1 MICHGLCDIEKY
13 HKIDWNL
20 NNCFE
25 NIIDVWWIVDDG
37 GLILLIPY
45 IMCLC
50 TYWSK
55 CKVRINL
62 IFDINDNINESE
74 QIQKI
79 NGLIIKFRLNKVY
92 HNQPRI
98 IRVKNSNPSR
108 NTIVRFER
116 LSESKIKNTTRQ
128 KVILRWL
135 KLSELLNEYSKQSM
149 INIVTLPVPTSHI
162 KPKQYIAILNLLSD
176 QNTLPPTIIMRGNG
190 EQTLT
195 FYSE

>member
-1 MICHGLCDIEKY
+1 MFYFVHTFFLKG
-13 HKIDWNL
+13 
-20 NNCFE
+20 
-25 NIIDVWWIVDDG
+25 NIYKFVYAQLWWIADDG

-50 TYWSK
+50 TYWAK

-62 IFDINDNINESE
+62 VKDESSKRNNENDEPEEIEK
-74 QIQKI
+74 IQ
-79 NGLIIKFRLNKVY
+79 GLINKFRLNKVY
-92 HNQPRI
+92 QDKPRI
-98 IRVKNSNPSR
+98 IYVKNNNPSKH
-108 NTIVRFER
+108 TISRFEN
-116 LSESKIKNTTRQ
+116 LSKCKIKNVSR
-128 KVILRWL
+128 KNVILRWL

-149 INIVTLPVPTSHI
+149 INVVTLPVPTSHM
-162 KPKQYIAILNLLSD
+162 KPKQYVAILNLLSD